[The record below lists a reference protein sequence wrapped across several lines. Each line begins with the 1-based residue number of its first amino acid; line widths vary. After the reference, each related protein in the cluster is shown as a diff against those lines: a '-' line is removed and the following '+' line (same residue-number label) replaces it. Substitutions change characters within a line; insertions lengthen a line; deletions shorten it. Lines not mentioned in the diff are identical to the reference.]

1 MHFEGRLP
9 QTRVARFN
17 LSWLMDGEPT
27 GDGEVPI
34 KPAAEQT
41 VTLRGEVTEEN
52 GVRSITGTRESFEE
66 HNNHG
71 PMTYYNVPFN
81 DGAFS
86 CSLKL
91 EEKNY
96 LILVFDGK
104 GNGKATHA
112 FKVYINGGPN
122 RNDKADTL
130 TLLTYDG
137 STKKKRKRKLPGTS
151 ITLKQ
156 GSGTR
161 PASPLKTT
169 KRLLS

>member
-1 MHFEGRLP
+1 M
-9 QTRVARFN
+9 
-17 LSWLMDGEPT
+17 
-27 GDGEVPI
+27 
-34 KPAAEQT
+34 
-41 VTLRGEVTEEN
+41 TEEN

-137 STKKKRKRKLPGTS
+137 STKEKRKRKLPGTS